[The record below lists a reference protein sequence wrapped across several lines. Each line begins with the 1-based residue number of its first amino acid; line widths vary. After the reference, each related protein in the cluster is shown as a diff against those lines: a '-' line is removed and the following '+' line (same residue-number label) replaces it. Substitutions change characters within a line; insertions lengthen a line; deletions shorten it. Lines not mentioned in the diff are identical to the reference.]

1 MGQRADQLN
10 ETQESDDALA
20 AGDAAIQQTR
30 EDMSETLEAIQEK
43 LSPEHMTDDA
53 RDAAIETA
61 NRVIEDAKAAIEE
74 LTERASV
81 ATSEAV
87 DNALVRLRDMLP
99 ELNQQ
104 AQESMRGASELAS
117 VAAMEAVDHA
127 LEKVREAMPDLTQ
140 QAQDAARV
148 AVDHAIEEAKSA
160 LRELGAQTRAAV
172 RDATI
177 GKVERMAHTTN
188 ETTKRTGSTVMET
201 IKQNPGPTALTALGA
216 TWLLMNGRSSGSKAH
231 TSKVDSPSS
240 GLGGTGLNERVQA
253 GTEQAKDL
261 AGNMA
266 HQVQDGVGTV
276 ADGAVQGA
284 EAVASGVSQGAET
297 VASTVSQAAGTVV
310 SDVQSTVVGAS
321 SRVKHMPS
329 RLRHMVEANPVPLG
343 LVGIALGSAVA
354 LAVPETRRENQLL
367 GEARDTV
374 VGRAQAT
381 AQDTLQKVQHVAGE
395 VGETVEKEAKYAGLT
410 KDDST
415 S

>member
-10 ETQESDDALA
+10 DTQEPDDALA
-20 AGDAAIQQTR
+20 AGDAEIQQTR
-30 EDMSETLEAIQEK
+30 EDMSQTLEAIQEK
-43 LSPEHMTDDA
+43 LSPEQMTDDA

-61 NRVIEDAKAAIEE
+61 NRVIEDAKAAIQE
-74 LTERASV
+74 LTELASA
-81 ATSEAV
+81 ATNEAV
-87 DNALVRLRDMLP
+87 DNALVRLREVLP
-99 ELNQQ
+99 DLNQQ
-104 AQESMRGASELAS
+104 AQDSMRGASELAS

-127 LEKVREAMPDLTQ
+127 LLKVREAMPDLTQ
-140 QAQDAARV
+140 HAQDAAKE

-160 LRELGAQTRAAV
+160 LRELAAQTRFAV

-177 GKVERMAHTTN
+177 GRVERMAHTTN

-201 IKQNPGPTALTALGA
+201 IKQNPGPAALTALGVS
-216 TWLLMNGRSSGSKAH
+216 WLFMNGRSSGSRAH
-231 TSKVDSPSS
+231 TIKVDSPSS
-240 GLGGTGLNERVQA
+240 NSGGTGLGERVQA
-253 GTEQAKDL
+253 GTEQAKEK
-261 AGNMA
+261 AGDVA

-276 ADGAVQGA
+276 TDGAVQGA
-284 EAVASGVSQGAET
+284 EAVT
-297 VASTVSQAAGTVV
+297 STLSQAAGTVA
-310 SDVQSTVVGAS
+310 SDVQSTVAGAS
-321 SRVKHMPS
+321 TQVKQMPS

-374 VGRAQAT
+374 VERAQST
-381 AQDTLQKVQHVAGE
+381 AQDTLQKVQQVAGE